1 MAAMRAHDIGFY
13 KPSHWHT
20 CCQVISFCWCGSSR
34 LDVHFELSI
43 ITSCRLA
50 IVVVDVVVGFILLVL
65 SQDI

>member
-50 IVVVDVVVGFILLVL
+50 IMVVDVVVGFILLVL

>member
-43 ITSCRLA
+43 ITLKA
-50 IVVVDVVVGFILLVL
+50 QKKGTGQVGIKMCLEEA
-65 SQDI
+65 D